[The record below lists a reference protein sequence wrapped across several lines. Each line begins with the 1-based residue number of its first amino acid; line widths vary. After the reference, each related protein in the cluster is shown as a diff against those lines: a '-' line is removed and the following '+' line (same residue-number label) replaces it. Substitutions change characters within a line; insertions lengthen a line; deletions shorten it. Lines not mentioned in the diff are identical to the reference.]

1 MWFLRLLFMTAFH
14 TLSAVS
20 SSLFSYTLLSNT
32 KNTWWGGLDNDRYE
46 EQRGYVIQK
55 HDKTRFETNVQTLWV
70 ENTYDFYI
78 DIIRWYFYLR
88 RRNEWKILVMLLV
101 SNFLF
106 RTLIHLVEVKTSC
119 EWFHSSTFLCCINVV
134 NFLIQRSA
142 VGNGKNH
149 SFIYPNRNA

>member
-20 SSLFSYTLLSNT
+20 YSLFSYTLLSNT

-55 HDKTRFETNVQTLWV
+55 HDKTRFETNIQTLWV

-88 RRNEWKILVMLLV
+88 RRNDWTILVLFYLATFYFELWFTSLKSKLLV
-101 SNFLF
+101 NDFIRRPFYVASMSSIFWYK
-106 RTLIHLVEVKTSC
+106 EV
-119 EWFHSSTFLCCINVV
+119 
-134 NFLIQRSA
+134 Q
-142 VGNGKNH
+142 
-149 SFIYPNRNA
+149 

>member
-1 MWFLRLLFMTAFH
+1 MCFCDCFLWQLFI
-14 TLSAVS
+14 LCQ
-20 SSLFSYTLLSNT
+20 LFLIHCSHIPSYLTQRIPDE
-32 KNTWWGGLDNDRYE
+32 GGWIMIVTRNKEDMSYK
-46 EQRGYVIQK
+46 K

-78 DIIRWYFYLR
+78 DIIRWYFDLR